1 LKARRFTTGC
11 RDTRSRAHCEHWSSQ
26 GYCQSSSYASFMAS
40 NCPATC
46 GSCSGGSS
54 SPSPAPT
61 QRPSPSPAPS
71 RSPSPSAGC
80 RDSGRHCASWAS
92 QGYCQS
98 ATYASYMES
107 NCPETCGACS
117 GGGSSSSGGTSPSPA
132 PTQSRT
138 PAPAPASGGGPS
150 SATLRAV
157 LDQHNLYRCMHGVNA
172 LTWDD
177 TIAANAQQ
185 WARSTGGRMRHSTYE
200 ARQGVAGFGNVGEN
214 LASGVTDAGAVDM
227 WYNEVRFTNGG
238 LQNAYSSQTGHY
250 TQVVWR
256 DTSRLGCGIQGTL
269 LVCQYGAGGNM
280 RGGFQRNV
288 LAPSRTREECSGSR

>member
-1 LKARRFTTGC
+1 MGTSNAGC
-11 RDTRSRAHCEHWSSQ
+11 TDSVEHCATWASQ
-26 GYCQSSSYASFMAS
+26 GYCQSSSYVSYMAA

-46 GSCSGGSS
+46 GSCSGSGSS
-54 SPSPAPT
+54 SV
-61 QRPSPSPAPS
+61 
-71 RSPSPSAGC
+71 
-80 RDSGRHCASWAS
+80 
-92 QGYCQS
+92 
-98 ATYASYMES
+98 
-107 NCPETCGACS
+107 
-117 GGGSSSSGGTSPSPA
+117 TSPSPA
-132 PTQSRT
+132 PTQS
-138 PAPAPASGGGPS
+138 PAPAPASSGGPS

-157 LDQHNLYRCMHGVNA
+157 LDQHNLYRCLHGVNA

-177 TIAANAQQ
+177 AIAANAQQ
-185 WARSTGGRMRHSTYE
+185 HATSTGGTMVHSTY
-200 ARQGVAGFGNVGEN
+200 ASRQGVGGFGNVGEN

-238 LQNAYSSQTGHY
+238 LQNAYSDQTGHY